1 VFDPRPHEH
10 SSGHVARE
18 SKLIVNLT
26 RGNVVCEQGV
36 IAERPLRRMRGLL
49 GRRSLKRSEGLLVR
63 PAPSIHTA
71 LMLFPIDVV
80 FLDGT
85 LQVLK
90 MVERLPAW
98 RVVSADRASSA
109 LELTAGEC
117 ARRGLAVGDQL
128 GLIDITERMGTV
140 EPNGST
146 EAVRVLL
153 VASDRRFRAVTAAL
167 LTRRGC
173 TVTVGER
180 MATVAELA
188 EQDAADVVVLD
199 AGQLLTAAAR
209 VVAQIETLD
218 PRPGVVIVGEESGG
232 ALSAMPVLPKW
243 GSFEE
248 LYSAIEHARPRRG
261 GWRSPN
267 GSL

>member
-1 VFDPRPHEH
+1 MEWWIRARAGTVRA
-10 SSGHVARE
+10 HVAAE
-18 SKLIVNLT
+18 SKLIINLT
-26 RGNVVCEQGV
+26 RGNVVCEQAV
-36 IAERPLRRMRGLL
+36 IADRRLRRMRGLL
-49 GRRSLKRSEGLLVR
+49 GRRSLKRGEGLLLR
-63 PAPSIHTA
+63 PAPSIRTA

-85 LQVLK
+85 LRVMK

-98 RVVSADRASSA
+98 GVASAQRAQAA

-128 GLIDITERMGTV
+128 GLIDISERTGSV
-140 EPNGST
+140 EPNGSV
-146 EAVRVLL
+146 EALRVLL

-180 MATVAELA
+180 MASVAELA
-188 EQDAADVVVLD
+188 EQDGADVVVLD

-218 PRPGVVIVGEESGG
+218 PRPGVVIVGEESEG

-248 LYSAIEHARPRRG
+248 LYGAIEHARRG
-261 GWRSPN
+261 QAS
-267 GSL
+267 

>member
-1 VFDPRPHEH
+1 MSTVRA
-10 SSGHVARE
+10 HVAAE

-36 IAERPLRRMRGLL
+36 IADRPLRRMRGLL
-49 GRRSLKRSEGLLVR
+49 GRRSLSRGDGLLLR

-90 MVERLPAW
+90 TVERLPAW
-98 RVVSADRASSA
+98 RIASAYRARAA

-117 ARRGLAVGDQL
+117 ARRGVAVGDQFA
-128 GLIDITERMGTV
+128 LIDIAERTGTV
-140 EPNGST
+140 EPNGS
-146 EAVRVLL
+146 ADAPRVLL

-209 VVAQIETLD
+209 VVAQIEALN
-218 PRPGVVIVGEESGG
+218 PRPGVVIVGEEPEG

-248 LYSAIEHARPRRG
+248 LYSAIEHARPNRG
-261 GWRSPN
+261 SWRPPN
-267 GSL
+267 GNL

>member
-1 VFDPRPHEH
+1 MSTVRA
-10 SSGHVARE
+10 HVAAE

-26 RGNVVCEQGV
+26 RGTVVCEQGV
-36 IAERPLRRMRGLL
+36 IADRPLRRMRGLL
-49 GRRSLKRSEGLLVR
+49 GRRSLDSTEGLLLR

-71 LMLFPIDVV
+71 FMLFSIDVA

-90 MVERLPAW
+90 TVERVPAW
-98 RVVSADRASSA
+98 RVASARGARAA

-128 GLIDITERMGTV
+128 GLIDVAERTGTV
-140 EPNGST
+140 EPNGSAG
-146 EAVRVLL
+146 AVRVLL

-180 MATVAELA
+180 MATVVELA

-218 PRPGVVIVGEESGG
+218 PPPGVVIVGEESEG

-243 GSFEE
+243 GSFED
-248 LYSAIEHARPRRG
+248 LYDAIERAGRG
-261 GWRSPN
+261 RGSWRLPN

>member
-1 VFDPRPHEH
+1 
-10 SSGHVARE
+10 
-18 SKLIVNLT
+18 
-26 RGNVVCEQGV
+26 
-36 IAERPLRRMRGLL
+36 MRGLL
-49 GRRSLKRSEGLLVR
+49 GRRSLTRGEGLLLR

-80 FLDGT
+80 FLVGT

-90 MVERLPAW
+90 MVERVPAW
-98 RVVSADRASSA
+98 CVVSAHRARAA

-128 GLIDITERMGTV
+128 GLIDVAERTGTV
-140 EPNGST
+140 EANGSA
-146 EAVRVLL
+146 EALRVLL

-199 AGQLLTAAAR
+199 AGRLLTAAAR

-218 PRPGVVIVGEESGG
+218 PPPGVVIVSEESEG

-243 GSFEE
+243 G
-248 LYSAIEHARPRRG
+248 
-261 GWRSPN
+261 
-267 GSL
+267 